1 MNWLNKLPIA
11 HRGLHSNANNIYE
24 NTKESFLAAVNEN
37 YAIECDVVLSKDHEV
52 VVFHDENLKRLCNLD
67 KNVSSLTMNELRNL
81 KIYESSSNIISL
93 DEMLHIVSAHV
104 PIIIEIKGKFT
115 PFIEERIQEIIRSYR
130 GPIALKTFNL
140 KSVEWLIKFLP
151 YVYKGLVIDSNTNN
165 FESILDLNIDFVS
178 CDIEFIESNLV
189 DRLKKKGLPIITWT
203 VDNEDKKKKANLIAD
218 NIIFENI
225 RP

>member
-11 HRGLHSNANNIYE
+11 HRGLHNNANNIYE
-24 NTKESFLAAVNEN
+24 NTKESFLAAVNDN

-81 KIYESSSNIISL
+81 KIYESNSNIISL
-93 DEMLHIVSAHV
+93 DEMLHVVSAHV

-165 FESILDLNIDFVS
+165 FEAILDLNIDFVS

>member
-67 KNVSSLTMNELRNL
+67 KNVSSLTMNELRSL
-81 KIYESSSNIISL
+81 KIYESNSNIISL
-93 DEMLHIVSAHV
+93 DEMLHVVSAHV

-140 KSVEWLIKFLP
+140 ISVEWLIKFLP

>member
-11 HRGLHSNANNIYE
+11 HRGLHNSANNIYE
-24 NTKESFLAAVNEN
+24 NTKESFLAAVNDN

-81 KIYESSSNIISL
+81 KIYESNSNIISL

-165 FESILDLNIDFVS
+165 FEAILDLNIDFVS

>member
-115 PFIEERIQEIIRSYR
+115 PFIEERIQEIIRSYK

-178 CDIEFIESNLV
+178 CDIEFIESNLI
-189 DRLKKKGLPIITWT
+189 DRVKKKGLPIITWT

>member
-52 VVFHDENLKRLCNLD
+52 VVLHDENLKRLCNLD
-67 KNVSSLTMNELRNL
+67 KNVSSLTMNELRSL
-81 KIYESSSNIISL
+81 KIYESNSNIISL
-93 DEMLHIVSAHV
+93 DEMLHVVSAHV

-165 FESILDLNIDFVS
+165 FEAILDLNIDFVS

>member
-104 PIIIEIKGKFT
+104 PIIIEIKGKFN

>member
-104 PIIIEIKGKFT
+104 PIIIEIKGRFT
-115 PFIEERIQEIIRSYR
+115 PFIEERIQEIIRSYK

-178 CDIEFIESNLV
+178 CDIEFIESNLI
-189 DRLKKKGLPIITWT
+189 DRVKKKGLPIITWT

>member
-52 VVFHDENLKRLCNLD
+52 VVLHDENLKRLCNLD

-93 DEMLHIVSAHV
+93 DEMLHVVSAHV

-165 FESILDLNIDFVS
+165 FEAILDLNIDFVS

>member
-81 KIYESSSNIISL
+81 KIYESNSNIISL
-93 DEMLHIVSAHV
+93 DEMLHVVSAHV

-178 CDIEFIESNLV
+178 CDIEFIESNLI
-189 DRLKKKGLPIITWT
+189 DRVKKKGLPIITWT

>member
-67 KNVSSLTMNELRNL
+67 KNVSNLTMNELRSL
-81 KIYESSSNIISL
+81 KIYESNSNIISL
-93 DEMLHIVSAHV
+93 DEMLHVVSAHV

-178 CDIEFIESNLV
+178 CDIEFIESNLI
-189 DRLKKKGLPIITWT
+189 DRVKKKGLPIITWT

>member
-115 PFIEERIQEIIRSYR
+115 PFIEERIQEIIRSYK

>member
-81 KIYESSSNIISL
+81 KIYESNSNIISL
-93 DEMLHIVSAHV
+93 DEMLHVVSAHV

-165 FESILDLNIDFVS
+165 FEAILDLNIDFVS
-178 CDIEFIESNLV
+178 CDIEYIESNLV
-189 DRLKKKGLPIITWT
+189 DRVKKKGLPIITWT

>member
-11 HRGLHSNANNIYE
+11 HRGLHNNANNIYE

-67 KNVSSLTMNELRNL
+67 KDVSSLTMNELRNL
-81 KIYESSSNIISL
+81 KIYESNSNIISL

-115 PFIEERIQEIIRSYR
+115 PFIEERIQEIIRSYK

-165 FESILDLNIDFVS
+165 FEAILDLNIDFVS
-178 CDIEFIESNLV
+178 CDIEFIESNLI
-189 DRLKKKGLPIITWT
+189 DRVKKKGLPIITWT

>member
-52 VVFHDENLKRLCNLD
+52 VVLHDENLKRLCNLD
-67 KNVSSLTMNELRNL
+67 KNVSNLTMNELRSL
-81 KIYESSSNIISL
+81 KIYESNSNIISL
-93 DEMLHIVSAHV
+93 DEMLHVVSAHV

-165 FESILDLNIDFVS
+165 FEAILDLNIDFVS
-178 CDIEFIESNLV
+178 CDIEFIESNLI
-189 DRLKKKGLPIITWT
+189 DRVKKKGLPIITWT

>member
-93 DEMLHIVSAHV
+93 DEMLHVVSAHV

-115 PFIEERIQEIIRSYR
+115 PFIEERIQEIIRSYK

-165 FESILDLNIDFVS
+165 FEAILDLNIDFVS
-178 CDIEFIESNLV
+178 CDIEFIESNLI
-189 DRLKKKGLPIITWT
+189 DRVKKKGLPIITWT

>member
-67 KNVSSLTMNELRNL
+67 KSISSLTMNELRSL
-81 KIYESSSNIISL
+81 KIYESNSNIISL
-93 DEMLHIVSAHV
+93 DEMLHVVSAHV

-165 FESILDLNIDFVS
+165 FEAILDLNIDFVS
-178 CDIEFIESNLV
+178 CDIEYIESNLV
-189 DRLKKKGLPIITWT
+189 DRVKKKGLPIITWT

>member
-24 NTKESFLAAVNEN
+24 NTKESFLAAINEN

-67 KNVSSLTMNELRNL
+67 KNVSSLTMNELRSL
-81 KIYESSSNIISL
+81 KIYESNSNIISL
-93 DEMLHIVSAHV
+93 DEMLHVVSAHV

-165 FESILDLNIDFVS
+165 FEAILDLNIDFVS

>member
-1 MNWLNKLPIA
+1 MNWLKKLPIA
-11 HRGLHSNANNIYE
+11 HRGLHNSAKNIYE
-24 NTKESFLAAVNEN
+24 NTKESFLAAINEN

-52 VVFHDENLKRLCNLD
+52 VVLHDENLKRLCNLD
-67 KNVSSLTMNELRNL
+67 KNVSNLTMNELRSL
-81 KIYESSSNIISL
+81 KIYESNSNIISL
-93 DEMLHIVSAHV
+93 DEMLHVVSAHV

-165 FESILDLNIDFVS
+165 FEAILDLNIDFVS

>member
-67 KNVSSLTMNELRNL
+67 KSISSLTMNELRSL
-81 KIYESSSNIISL
+81 KIYESNSNIISL
-93 DEMLHIVSAHV
+93 DEMLHVVSAHV

-165 FESILDLNIDFVS
+165 FEAILDLNIDFVS

-189 DRLKKKGLPIITWT
+189 DRLKKLS
-203 VDNEDKKKKANLIAD
+203 LIH
-218 NIIFENI
+218 I
-225 RP
+225 

>member
-104 PIIIEIKGKFT
+104 PIIIEIKGKFN
-115 PFIEERIQEIIRSYR
+115 PFIEERIQEIIRSYK

-165 FESILDLNIDFVS
+165 FEAILDLNIDFVS

>member
-52 VVFHDENLKRLCNLD
+52 VVLHDENLKRLCNLD
-67 KNVSSLTMNELRNL
+67 KNVSSLTMNELRSL
-81 KIYESSSNIISL
+81 KIYESNSNIISL
-93 DEMLHIVSAHV
+93 DEMLHVVSAHV

-165 FESILDLNIDFVS
+165 FEAILDLNIDFVS
-178 CDIEFIESNLV
+178 CDIEYIESNLV
-189 DRLKKKGLPIITWT
+189 DRVKKKGLPIITWT

>member
-11 HRGLHSNANNIYE
+11 HRGLHNNANNIYE

-67 KNVSSLTMNELRNL
+67 KNVSSLTMNELRSL
-81 KIYESSSNIISL
+81 KIYESNSNIISL
-93 DEMLHIVSAHV
+93 DEMLHVVSAHV

-165 FESILDLNIDFVS
+165 FEAILDLNIDFVS

>member
-81 KIYESSSNIISL
+81 KIYESNSNIISL
-93 DEMLHIVSAHV
+93 DEMLHVVSAHV

-115 PFIEERIQEIIRSYR
+115 PFIEERIQEIIRSYK

-165 FESILDLNIDFVS
+165 FEAILDLNIDFIS

>member
-93 DEMLHIVSAHV
+93 DEMLHVVSAHV

>member
-67 KNVSSLTMNELRNL
+67 KSISSLTMNELRSL
-81 KIYESSSNIISL
+81 KIYESNSNIISL
-93 DEMLHIVSAHV
+93 DEMLHVVSAHV

-165 FESILDLNIDFVS
+165 FEAILDLNIDFVS

>member
-1 MNWLNKLPIA
+1 MNWLNKLRIA

-52 VVFHDENLKRLCNLD
+52 VVLHDENLKRLCNLD
-67 KNVSSLTMNELRNL
+67 KNVSNLTMNELRSL
-81 KIYESSSNIISL
+81 KIYESNSNIISL
-93 DEMLHIVSAHV
+93 DEMLHVVSAHV

-165 FESILDLNIDFVS
+165 FEAILDLNIDFVS

>member
-52 VVFHDENLKRLCNLD
+52 VVLHDENLKRLCNLD
-67 KNVSSLTMNELRNL
+67 KNVSNLTMNELRSL
-81 KIYESSSNIISL
+81 KIYESNSNIISL
-93 DEMLHIVSAHV
+93 DEMLHVVSAHV

-165 FESILDLNIDFVS
+165 FEAILDLNIDFVS

>member
-52 VVFHDENLKRLCNLD
+52 VVLHDENLKRLCNLD

-165 FESILDLNIDFVS
+165 FEAILDLNIDFVS
-178 CDIEFIESNLV
+178 CDIEYIESNLV
-189 DRLKKKGLPIITWT
+189 DRVKKKGLPIITWT

>member
-67 KNVSSLTMNELRNL
+67 KNVSSLTMNELRSL
-81 KIYESSSNIISL
+81 KIYESNSNIISL
-93 DEMLHIVSAHV
+93 DEMLHVVSAHV

-165 FESILDLNIDFVS
+165 FEAILDLNIDFVS
-178 CDIEFIESNLV
+178 CDIEFIESNLI
-189 DRLKKKGLPIITWT
+189 DRVKKKGLPIITWT

>member
-11 HRGLHSNANNIYE
+11 HRGLHSNASNIYE

-178 CDIEFIESNLV
+178 CDIEFIESNLI
-189 DRLKKKGLPIITWT
+189 DRVKKKGLPIITWT

>member
-67 KNVSSLTMNELRNL
+67 KNVSSLTMNELRSL
-81 KIYESSSNIISL
+81 KIYESNSNIISL
-93 DEMLHIVSAHV
+93 DEMLHVVSAHV
-104 PIIIEIKGKFT
+104 PIIIEIKGKFN
-115 PFIEERIQEIIRSYR
+115 PFIEERIQEIIRSYK

-165 FESILDLNIDFVS
+165 FEAILDLNIDFVS

>member
-165 FESILDLNIDFVS
+165 FEAILDLNIDFVS
-178 CDIEFIESNLV
+178 CDIEFIESNLI
-189 DRLKKKGLPIITWT
+189 DRVKKKGLPIITWT
-203 VDNEDKKKKANLIAD
+203 VDSEDKKKKANLIAD

>member
-52 VVFHDENLKRLCNLD
+52 VVLHDENLKRLCNLD
-67 KNVSSLTMNELRNL
+67 KNVSNLTMNELRGL
-81 KIYESSSNIISL
+81 KIYESNSNIISL
-93 DEMLHIVSAHV
+93 DEMLHVVSAHV

-165 FESILDLNIDFVS
+165 FEAILDLNIDFVS

>member
-67 KNVSSLTMNELRNL
+67 KNVSSLTMNELRSL
-81 KIYESSSNIISL
+81 KIYESNSNIISL
-93 DEMLHIVSAHV
+93 DEMLHVVSAHV

-165 FESILDLNIDFVS
+165 FETILDLNIDFVS

>member
-67 KNVSSLTMNELRNL
+67 KNVSSLTMNELRSL
-81 KIYESSSNIISL
+81 KIYESNSNIISL

-115 PFIEERIQEIIRSYR
+115 PFIEERIQEIIRSYK

-165 FESILDLNIDFVS
+165 FEAILDLNIDFVS

-189 DRLKKKGLPIITWT
+189 DRVKKKGLPIITWT

>member
-104 PIIIEIKGKFT
+104 PIIIEIKGRFT
-115 PFIEERIQEIIRSYR
+115 PFIEERIQEIIRSYK

-165 FESILDLNIDFVS
+165 FEAILDLNIDFVS

>member
-67 KNVSSLTMNELRNL
+67 KNVSNLTMNELRNL

-165 FESILDLNIDFVS
+165 FEAILDLNIDFVS
-178 CDIEFIESNLV
+178 CDIEFIESNLI
-189 DRLKKKGLPIITWT
+189 DRVKKKGLPIITWT